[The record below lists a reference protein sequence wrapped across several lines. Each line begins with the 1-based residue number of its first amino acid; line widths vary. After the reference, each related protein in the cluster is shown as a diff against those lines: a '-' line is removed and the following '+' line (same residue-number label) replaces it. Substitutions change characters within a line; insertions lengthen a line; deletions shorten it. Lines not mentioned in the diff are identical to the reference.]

1 MRKKMYRND
10 MFYVH
15 YPYDSKLARLVRE
28 VSNCPRWGTPHIN
41 RTGVFV
47 APLLVK
53 KAVLAYLRV
62 LNLKRF

>member
-28 VSNCPRWGTPHIN
+28 VSNCPRWGTAHIN
-41 RTGVFV
+41 RTRVLIV
-47 APLLVK
+47 PLLVK
-53 KAVLAYLRV
+53 KAVLAHPME